1 MEYCSTSTQFFAI
14 VGFIVIAIGI
24 YLGIFAIVR
33 EVVLAI
39 KGKRMSELSRKEKE
53 MVNLIAGFWPVTILI
68 GLIYIPIKWIILP
81 FTAAEKRDLNN
92 MEQRLNKK
100 IVLNS
105 VVPKI
110 TTKFKVG
117 DLIKGVK
124 GNPDN
129 YEHLNEGCLCRVLSI
144 DEEGRMKVVLVN
156 HERFNEHKDYVGNV
170 FKAPARNF
178 VKARK
183 LIK

>member
-1 MEYCSTSTQFFAI
+1 MKGCGEFTQFLAI
-14 VGFIVIAIGI
+14 IGFIVIAIAI

-33 EVVLAI
+33 EVILAI
-39 KGKRMSELSRKEKE
+39 KGKRMSELSRREKE
-53 MVNLIAGFWPVTILI
+53 EVNLFAGFWPVTIII
-68 GLIYIPIKWIILP
+68 GIIYIPLKWIILP
-81 FTAAEKRDLNN
+81 FTAAEKKDLNN
-92 MEQRLNKK
+92 MEQRLSKK

-105 VVPKI
+105 VTPKI

-129 YEHLNEGCLCRVLSI
+129 YEHLNEGCLCKVLSI
-144 DEEGRMKVVLVN
+144 DEEGRMKVVLVD
-156 HERFNEHKDYVGNV
+156 HKKFSEHKDYIGNT

-183 LIK
+183 